1 MKKYIPSKMIHN
13 SRFQEYFSALDE
25 IERQKTLVIFNRLLD
40 ENREYEDNKN
50 YNHLCNLLTSL
61 ALVLMLEENGH
72 TRQESEKIVA
82 NAMYEYIRP
91 QIKSME
97 KLASHSW
104 FVKMLK
110 ISMPIKFRF
119 TLGYGWN
126 VEFPK
131 ASKKE
136 FSMVTHQCIYQQI
149 FTKYGMPEMTA
160 YFCQVDDML
169 YSNLPRAEFIYTEQ
183 IGRGG
188 RFCDYTYRKR

>member
-13 SRFQEYFSALDE
+13 SRFKEYFSALDE
-25 IERQKTLVIFNRLLD
+25 IEQQKTLEIFNRLLD

-82 NAMYEYIRP
+82 GAMYEYVRP
-91 QIKSME
+91 QIKSIE

-110 ISMPIKFRF
+110 YLCRSSSDLHWGMGGMWNFPRHRKTSFPWLLINAYISKSLQN
-119 TLGYGWN
+119 T
-126 VEFPK
+126 V
-131 ASKKE
+131 
-136 FSMVTHQCIYQQI
+136 
-149 FTKYGMPEMTA
+149 
-160 YFCQVDDML
+160 CQ
-169 YSNLPRAEFIYTEQ
+169 R
-183 IGRGG
+183 
-188 RFCDYTYRKR
+188 